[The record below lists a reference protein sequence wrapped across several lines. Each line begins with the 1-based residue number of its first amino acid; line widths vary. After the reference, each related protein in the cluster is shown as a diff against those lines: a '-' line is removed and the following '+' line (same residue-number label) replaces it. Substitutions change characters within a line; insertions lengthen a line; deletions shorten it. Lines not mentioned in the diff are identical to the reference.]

1 MDYGSIIKYVNSRFN
16 KAYSNSS
23 YYSKINEWLEWYKG
37 YVKAVHTVKISNGL
51 TTPTRDIYRLNM
63 AKRVCEDWAS
73 SLLNEDIKIT
83 ISADNNNK
91 SSVFVQGTK
100 GNGGVLGSNNFEDTL
115 SVLIEQT
122 FALGTGAFVLNLN
135 NIGVDEL
142 GNIVSSVD
150 ASIKIDTYN
159 ATRILPISY
168 SNGIITEC
176 SFLSETKI
184 KDKTFYIIS
193 SHVKEDDGYVIYND
207 IVDTSYN
214 SVSLDIG
221 ILPIIRTK
229 SQKPLFYIIK
239 TNIANNVDLDS
250 PMGLSIYSE
259 ALDNV
264 KCCDLA
270 YDSCIREVITGQRIV
285 MMNKVLLTTD
295 DEGKP
300 IAPQDVKQTYMQFF
314 GDDATDVNEYIKEF
328 HPSLNTDALDKEL
341 QNQLNMLSEK
351 CGLGVGYYKFDGSSV
366 VTATEYVGNKNDF
379 MRNAKKMTKNI
390 KKALKEMILGILFL
404 GKNVLG
410 ANVNDNAKIEVT
422 VSDGVIEDDNKEREQ
437 DRQDVRDG
445 IMSKA
450 EYRAKWYGETIEEAE
465 NKIKA
470 IQSGVATGSTQ
481 IIESQN
487 N

>member
-23 YYSKINEWLEWYKG
+23 YYSKITEWLEWYKG
-37 YVKAVHTVKISNGL
+37 YVKAFHTVKISNGL

-115 SVLIEQT
+115 SSLIEQT

-142 GNIVSSVD
+142 GNIVSSTD
-150 ASIKIDTYN
+150 ANIKIDTYN

-229 SQKPLFYIIK
+229 SPKPLFYIIK

-465 NKIKA
+465 TKIKA

-481 IIESQN
+481 TIESQN